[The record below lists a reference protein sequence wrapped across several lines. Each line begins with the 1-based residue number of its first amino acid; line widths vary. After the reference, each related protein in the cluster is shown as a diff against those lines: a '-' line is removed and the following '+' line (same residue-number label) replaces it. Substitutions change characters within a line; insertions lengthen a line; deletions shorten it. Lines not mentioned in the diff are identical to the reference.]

1 MNTIKVKK
9 TIYCDICQCAM
20 PRTKSFK
27 VEADNMEDATAEV
40 LPKVDLW
47 VRSLRGKHC
56 KVCKSVVDQ
65 VASEMEQELA
75 TNRSANPA

>member
-9 TIYCDICQCAM
+9 TIYCDIFQCDMA
-20 PRTKSFK
+20 PTKSFK
-27 VEADNMEDATAEV
+27 VQADNMEDATEEV

-47 VRSLRGKHC
+47 VRSLMGQHC

-75 TNRSANPA
+75 TNAESNPA